1 MSRRDVRACL
11 SDVRD
16 ACERIAEWT
25 TDRTLE
31 EYREDSLL
39 RAGVERQFEI
49 IGEAINRARKEQP
62 EIERTIPDARR
73 VIEFR
78 NFLIHGYHLV
88 DDEIVW
94 RIIQDD
100 MPKLRGTVDALLGG
114 SHS

>member
-11 SDVRD
+11 SDVRE
-16 ACERIAEWT
+16 ACDRIAEWT
-25 TDRTLE
+25 SERTLAD
-31 EYREDSLL
+31 YREDSLL

-62 EIERTIPDARR
+62 VIERAIPEATR

-88 DDEIVW
+88 EDEIVW

-100 MPKLRGTVDALLGG
+100 MPKLRGTVDALLRN
-114 SHS
+114 SNF